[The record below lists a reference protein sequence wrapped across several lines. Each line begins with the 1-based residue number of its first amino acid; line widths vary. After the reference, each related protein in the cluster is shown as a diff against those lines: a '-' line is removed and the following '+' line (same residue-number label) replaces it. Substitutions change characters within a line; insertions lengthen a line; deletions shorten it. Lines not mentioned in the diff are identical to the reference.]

1 MIMANPDNAA
11 GTPVSSLQAIWAI
24 LVRLAGAIAG
34 AAGLTFGIG
43 FVLVNLSLL
52 KHGVYEGGLVR
63 ERYVG
68 AGISFVAL
76 LAGAILIALAA
87 CPLADWLLKRWPRV
101 FRTLAAAA
109 LAAVLDYVLA
119 LVVWGFKGLLSV
131 SWALFVWTFVA
142 GWLGLLLLVA
152 DQIRWARALLFR
164 KASASTPPPPPSTS
178 PAGPPQPSDRPPA
191 AAPQSDGPAQVA
203 GTVEIAIPQMLSR
216 AESPAYLIAL
226 GILFFVLLLTYGQYV
241 YETLPAALGGGLPV
255 VVQFTG
261 SEADMAALAQMGVP
275 LEGSTITDQL
285 ELIGQTGSRYIVLVR
300 QTRWEESLTSGRTR
314 VTSRRTALAF
324 DKELVQGVHYY
335 PSEYYLSDEFAA
347 VIHVQQGDGLFA
359 QEFYDGAIDEYSE
372 AIRRRPDYYLAY
384 FKRGLAYLNQARKIP
399 GQQGPL
405 ANLAA
410 SDLEHAKDLNPGDAL
425 YWYHLALA
433 QTLAGQHGSAMEAL
447 REATDRDPSYL
458 DQVRAEP
465 LFDALRVRADLD
477 FDFEELLF
485 GSIVEAARAYAGE
498 GQTCYAAA
506 QEAPDA
512 EGRRKT
518 LDCAALAYA
527 RAITLTLTAT
537 DVPLERASY
546 QVALAAVYQAQGK
559 LDDAISQLEQA
570 VNAAPDNEGYHLQ
583 LAQAY
588 AAQLRWADAQRE
600 YEAVLERN
608 SQNVS
613 AWLGKGHALLQ
624 RADHRRAAEAFQRA
638 SDLAPEE
645 VTAWYGLCV
654 ARLAFAPAEAEVP
667 LRRVVTLDPTYA
679 ITVGQVLRQA
689 EMDSS
694 VREHLAAVL
703 QAAEAA
709 VRGDAFLKADDLVQA
724 INEYSAAVEKD
735 PDNVAY
741 LVKLGD
747 TYARRGD
754 TGAVEAYAQAA
765 DVYRRL
771 IEKAGD
777 EPSYHF
783 RLATVYTA
791 QGEDAAALDAYNVA
805 IGLAPDVA
813 AYYAARAVLY
823 VRLGRAG
830 DAIADYEQAISL
842 EAGNHLY
849 YGQAGKLYY
858 EQAQHDKAIAALTT
872 ATGLNPQYAAGFY
885 YLGLAH
891 LGAGAA
897 DAARVAFTQCTVV
910 AQDEIQR
917 RQCEEQLAPLVTPTP

>member
-1 MIMANPDNAA
+1 VANPQDATSA
-11 GTPVSSLQAIWAI
+11 PISSLQAAWAI

-52 KHGVYEGGLVR
+52 KHGIYEGGLVR

-68 AGISFVAL
+68 AGISFIAL

-87 CPLADWLLKRWPRV
+87 YPLARWLLHRWSLL
-101 FRTLAAAA
+101 FCALAAAA
-109 LAAVLDYVLA
+109 LAALLDYVLA
-119 LVVWGFKGLLSV
+119 LAVWGFKGLLSF
-131 SWALFVWTFVA
+131 SWALFIWTFVG
-142 GWLGLLLLVA
+142 GWLSLLLLYA
-152 DQIRWARALLFR
+152 DRVRWARELLFR
-164 KASASTPPPPPSTS
+164 KASPSTTPPHSAAS
-178 PAGPPQPSDRPPA
+178 PAGPSQRSDQPPPA
-191 AAPQSDGPAQVA
+191 VSQA
-203 GTVEIAIPQMLSR
+203 GESIQTTGGVEITIPQILSR
-216 AESPAYLIAL
+216 AESPAYLITL

-241 YETLPAALGGGLPV
+241 YDTLPAALGGGLPV

-261 SEADMAALAQMGVP
+261 SQANVAALAEMGVP
-275 LEGSTITDQL
+275 LEGPTITDQL
-285 ELIGQTGSRYIVLVR
+285 EFIGQTGNRYIVLIR
-300 QTRWEESLTSGRTR
+300 QTYWEKSLTTGKTR
-314 VTSRRTALAF
+314 VTTRRTALAF
-324 DKELVQGVHYY
+324 DKGLVQGVHYY

-347 VIHVQQGDGLFA
+347 VLHVQQGDVLSA
-359 QEFYDGAIDEYSE
+359 QEFYEGAINEYTE
-372 AIRRRPDYYLAY
+372 AMRRRPVYYLAY
-384 FKRGLAYLNQARKIP
+384 FKRGQAYLITARNTP
-399 GQQGPL
+399 DQQVYL
-405 ANLAA
+405 AGLAA
-410 SDLEHAKDLNPGDAL
+410 ADFEHARDLNPGAAL

-433 QTLAGQHGSAMEAL
+433 QTLVGQQQAAL
-447 REATDRDPSYL
+447 ATLRGTIERELAYRDQARS
-458 DQVRAEP
+458 ES
-465 LFDALRVRADLD
+465 LFDALKVRADLD
-477 FDFEELLF
+477 FGFEEILF
-485 GSIVEAARAYAGE
+485 DSKVEAARAYASE
-498 GQTCYAAA
+498 GQGCYAAA
-506 QEAPDA
+506 QAAPDA
-512 EGRRKT
+512 EGRRAM
-518 LDCAALAYA
+518 LDCAALAYT

-537 DVPLERASY
+537 DLPLERASY

-613 AWLGKGHALLQ
+613 AWLGKGKALLQ

-654 ARLAFAPAEAEVP
+654 ARLAFAPAEAEAP
-667 LRRVVTLDPTYA
+667 LRKAVTLDPTYT
-679 ITVGQVLRQA
+679 ITISQDLRRA

-709 VRGDAFLKADDLVQA
+709 VRGDAFLKADDLVHA
-724 INEYSAAVEKD
+724 ISEYSAAVEKD
-735 PDNVAY
+735 PDNVVY

-747 TYARRGD
+747 AYYKRGT

-765 DVYRRL
+765 GVYRRL
-771 IEKAGD
+771 IEQVGN

-783 RLATVYTA
+783 RLATVYAA

-830 DAIADYEQAISL
+830 DAIADYEQAIGL
-842 EAGNHLY
+842 EAGNPLY

-858 EQAQHDKAIAALTT
+858 EQAQYDKAIATLTT
-872 ATGLNPQYAAGFY
+872 ATGLNPQYAAAFY

-891 LGAGAA
+891 LGAG
-897 DAARVAFTQCTVV
+897 DAEDARIAFTQCTQVT
-910 AQDEIQR
+910 QDEIQR
-917 RQCEEQLAPLVTPTP
+917 RQCEEQLTPLVTPTP